1 MYLEE
6 RFEKEKA
13 ESIEGKRKEEQK
25 TVSQEIDSTI
35 FHLCDMIRNS
45 KLLQHEMAENV
56 LALVSLV
63 EARTNNKKIIENQS
77 TKQKFASC
85 DVMGKQENTINIS
98 GQEIPTYQY
107 LWNQMKNIKRQTI
120 GTYIMLGLLFEI
132 QIIILILKQL

>member
-56 LALVSLV
+56 LALASLV
-63 EARTNNKKIIENQS
+63 EARAK
-77 TKQKFASC
+77 
-85 DVMGKQENTINIS
+85 TIN
-98 GQEIPTYQY
+98 YF
-107 LWNQMKNIKRQTI
+107 R
-120 GTYIMLGLLFEI
+120 
-132 QIIILILKQL
+132 

>member
-45 KLLQHEMAENV
+45 KLLQHEITKKSSKTNQQNKNLL
-56 LALVSLV
+56 LA
-63 EARTNNKKIIENQS
+63 
-77 TKQKFASC
+77 
-85 DVMGKQENTINIS
+85 M
-98 GQEIPTYQY
+98 
-107 LWNQMKNIKRQTI
+107 
-120 GTYIMLGLLFEI
+120 
-132 QIIILILKQL
+132 